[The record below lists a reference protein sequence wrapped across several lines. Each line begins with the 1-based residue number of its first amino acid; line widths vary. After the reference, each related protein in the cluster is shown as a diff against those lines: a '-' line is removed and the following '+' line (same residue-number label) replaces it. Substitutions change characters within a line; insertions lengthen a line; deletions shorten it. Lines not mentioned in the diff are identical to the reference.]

1 MSDETRNA
9 RRDDARAESGATDA
23 TATQSGA
30 GIRLSSDEVLFFNRQ
45 LASMA
50 RLNMPIAKGLRIL
63 ARDVQSPGFK
73 ALLEGVQHDL
83 DEGRS
88 LLEALSK
95 HPESFS
101 RLQLEIVRAGEAT
114 GNLAVILEELNSHSE
129 AMRRVKGRIVEAV
142 TYPAVISAII
152 FLFLLFF
159 LVFVAPEFED
169 MLDKRKSAV
178 GKVEEARPEASDEP
192 DPHQLPMT
200 TRALFA
206 VSGVVSVRVAGVPV
220 VMLLIIAGTIAGS
233 AWVIRRMSR
242 LGEEYDDVLFNI
254 PLFNKLFASAALM
267 KVTRTM
273 RDLLRNGV
281 SMVETL
287 RLSSTTVGRNR
298 IAYKLE
304 ELRAAVEEGGSFS
317 RNLSGDVFPDTMVWK
332 LQMAEEKGI
341 VEEALGELSQEF
353 EQAVDR
359 QTTIL
364 TKFLAPL
371 LLVLM
376 GGVVFVLFLACFVP
390 LTTMYRG

>member
-1 MSDETRNA
+1 MIDETRNA
-9 RRDDARAESGATDA
+9 RRDDVHEGPTGTT
-23 TATQSGA
+23 TATGS
-30 GIRLSSDEVLFFNRQ
+30 GIRLTSDEVLFFNRQ

-73 ALLEGVQHDL
+73 ALLEGIQHDL

-95 HPESFS
+95 YPESFS
-101 RLQLEIVRAGEAT
+101 RLQLEIIRAGEAT
-114 GNLAVILEELNSHSE
+114 GNLAVILEELNAHSE
-129 AMRRVKGRIVEAV
+129 SMRRVKSRIVEAV

-178 GKVEEARPEASDEP
+178 EQTSGVEAGEADP
-192 DPHQLPMT
+192 DARRLPLT
-200 TRALFA
+200 TQALFA
-206 VSGVVSVRVAGVPV
+206 VSRVVSFRVGGIPV
-220 VMLLIIAGTIAGS
+220 VMLLVIGGTVAGS
-233 AWVIRRMSR
+233 VWVLRRMSR
-242 LGEEYDDVLFNI
+242 LGEEYDDILFNI
-254 PLFNKLFASAALM
+254 PIFNKLFASAALM

-353 EQAVDR
+353 EQDVDR

-376 GGVVFVLFLACFVP
+376 GVVVFVLFLACFVP

>member
-1 MSDETRNA
+1 MIDETRNA
-9 RRDDARAESGATDA
+9 RRDDVHEGPTGAA
-23 TATQSGA
+23 TATGS
-30 GIRLSSDEVLFFNRQ
+30 GIRLTSDEVLFFNRQ

-95 HPESFS
+95 YPESFS

-114 GNLAVILEELNSHSE
+114 GNLAVILEELNAHSE
-129 AMRRVKGRIVEAV
+129 SMRRVKGRIVEAV

-178 GKVEEARPEASDEP
+178 EQTSGAEAGDADP
-192 DPHQLPMT
+192 DARRLPLT
-200 TRALFA
+200 TRALFG
-206 VSGVVSVRVAGVPV
+206 VSRVVSYRVGGIPV
-220 VMLLIIAGTIAGS
+220 VMLLIIGGTISGS
-233 AWVIRRMSR
+233 VWVLRRMSR

-254 PLFNKLFASAALM
+254 PIFNKLFASAALM

-353 EQAVDR
+353 EQDVDR

>member
-1 MSDETRNA
+1 MP
-9 RRDDARAESGATDA
+9 AESGATA
-23 TATQSGA
+23 AAAAQTTT
-30 GIRLSSDEVLFFNRQ
+30 GIRLTSDEVLFFNRQ

-73 ALLEGVQHDL
+73 TLLEGVQHDL

-114 GNLAVILEELNSHSE
+114 GNLAVILEELNAHSE
-129 AMRRVKGRIVEAV
+129 SMRRVKGRIIEAV

-178 GKVEEARPEASDEP
+178 AQTVEAQPEASDEA
-192 DPHQLPMT
+192 DDEGRRLPLT

-206 VSGVVSVRVAGVPV
+206 VSNVVSVRVAGVPV
-220 VMLLIIAGTIAGS
+220 VMLLIIGGTIAGS
-233 AWVIRRMSR
+233 VVVMRRMSR
-242 LGEEYDDVLFNI
+242 LGEEYDDILFNI

-353 EQAVDR
+353 EQDVDR